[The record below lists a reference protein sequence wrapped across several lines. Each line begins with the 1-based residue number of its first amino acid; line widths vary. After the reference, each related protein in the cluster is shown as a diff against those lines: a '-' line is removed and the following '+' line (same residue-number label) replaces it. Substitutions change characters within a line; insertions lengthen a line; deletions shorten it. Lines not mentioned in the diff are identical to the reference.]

1 MPQNITQQC
10 LIQEEDLAQG
20 QGQCQGQ
27 DLVHIHDLDPIL
39 DLFRL
44 QTLVIHH
51 FHHVATTTN
60 LRKLTR
66 RLQLQGVRPVL
77 AIVGLDPGHVLDL
90 DRDRLKESDRVIVLP
105 GTEAGVTTEAAVI
118 SIEAGAEAVVET
130 ETKTRVETGVETG
143 VKTGVETR
151 ARIQTVVKIAAIAI
165 TRNHLVPEEILDHAP
180 DLDHGLHRTALAD
193 TAVVATTIT
202 VAAAARVVE
211 VTIGVNDLDDPDLDL
226 ALGLDRDRKRRKHS
240 NSSSSRKKKDRK
252 DRKKD
257 KKKSKKEKKSHSS
270 KAYGTYGILT
280 PADMWNKE
288 NEFQAWLM
296 EVKKLNP
303 ETIPH
308 NKMKDHFI
316 GFMEDYNTVT
326 MPHEKFYN
334 LTKWEDRQRAIRMG
348 EPLPESTQGSIN
360 LMNDEEML
368 RMKQRDKRK
377 MNVSSQPQ
385 ILMTQSQLQELR
397 KVSHERVEADKLRK
411 MGFDTGR
418 KGVRYE

>member
-1 MPQNITQQC
+1 
-10 LIQEEDLAQG
+10 
-20 QGQCQGQ
+20 
-27 DLVHIHDLDPIL
+27 
-39 DLFRL
+39 
-44 QTLVIHH
+44 
-51 FHHVATTTN
+51 
-60 LRKLTR
+60 
-66 RLQLQGVRPVL
+66 
-77 AIVGLDPGHVLDL
+77 
-90 DRDRLKESDRVIVLP
+90 
-105 GTEAGVTTEAAVI
+105 
-118 SIEAGAEAVVET
+118 
-130 ETKTRVETGVETG
+130 
-143 VKTGVETR
+143 
-151 ARIQTVVKIAAIAI
+151 
-165 TRNHLVPEEILDHAP
+165 
-180 DLDHGLHRTALAD
+180 
-193 TAVVATTIT
+193 
-202 VAAAARVVE
+202 
-211 VTIGVNDLDDPDLDL
+211 
-226 ALGLDRDRKRRKHS
+226 
-240 NSSSSRKKKDRK
+240 
-252 DRKKD
+252 
-257 KKKSKKEKKSHSS
+257 
-270 KAYGTYGILT
+270 
-280 PADMWNKE
+280 MWNKE

-348 EPLPESTQGSIN
+348 EPLPESTQGSVN